1 MAIWRR
7 EPPGM
12 VFPCVPP
19 PSLPAVRMFASA
31 RRTVLVAA
39 AVLAAAPVRADV
51 DIERV
56 SFARSADGQTIVARL
71 HTSDRVRAYS
81 VDQEGGAVELV
92 VYDAHLARRVRR
104 GDAQAPVQGY
114 RLEAGEDRVTV
125 RFDVAPE
132 ATVRAYPDRDS
143 DDLLVAFSAQGGP
156 ASGTPVVRPRAP
168 EPRAPIVTTSTAVPG
183 DAERWRLDT
192 IVLDAGH
199 GDHDHGARANGT
211 SDKEVSL
218 GVVLR
223 LGRMIE
229 RELPGVRVVYTRDDD
244 TFVPR
249 RERGRIANRE
259 GGKLFIS
266 VHANAAANTSAY
278 GTETFFLALRG
289 DPSAREVMAR
299 ENAAVGA
306 EADPELYESADD
318 GGDIL
323 RAMALSAYR
332 EESQTFARLV
342 EREFAASGRRSRGV
356 KQANFDVLWAASMPA
371 VLVETGF
378 ITNRDEARLLKSDR
392 GREQTARAIFNAI
405 RAYKEVYERGLR

>member
-1 MAIWRR
+1 MLAT
-7 EPPGM
+7 
-12 VFPCVPP
+12 V
-19 PSLPAVRMFASA
+19 
-31 RRTVLVAA
+31 RRTLLAA
-39 AVLAAAPVRADV
+39 AVVLTAAAPARADV

-56 SFARSADGQTIVARL
+56 SFTRSADGRTIVARV
-71 HTSDRVRAYS
+71 HTSERVRAYS
-81 VDQEGGAVELV
+81 VDQEGDDVELV
-92 VYDAHLARRVRR
+92 VYEAHLARRVQR
-104 GDAQAPVQGY
+104 GSAQSPVQNY
-114 RLEAGEDRVTV
+114 RLEAGDGRVTL
-125 RFDVAPE
+125 RFDVDPS

-143 DDLLVAFSAQGGP
+143 DDLLIAFSASA
-156 ASGTPVVRPRAP
+156 ASGTVTPTVSPRGP
-168 EPRAPIVTTSTAVPG
+168 EPRAPIVPTSTAVSG

-218 GVVLR
+218 AAVLR
-223 LGRMIE
+223 LGRMIQ

-266 VHANAAANTSAY
+266 IHANAAANTSAY

-299 ENAAVGA
+299 ENATVEA
-306 EADPELYESADD
+306 ETDPDLYESHDD
-318 GGDIL
+318 GAGDIL
-323 RAMALSAYR
+323 QAMALSAYR

-342 EREFAASGRRSRGV
+342 EREFSTSGRRSRGV

-371 VLVETGF
+371 VLIETGF
-378 ITNRDEARLLKSDR
+378 ITNREEAQLLKSDD
-392 GREQTARAIFNAI
+392 GRERTARAIFNAV